1 MYMQTAATSNTVCG
15 LQLVVLYWDCDSCG
29 CVVSHFFVR
38 MDVAEDD
45 FALGSALWKAAES
58 GDTATAHR
66 LLTSHA
72 NPTRLVN
79 RKYVGW
85 TPLQNAAVHGR
96 TDVAALLL
104 THNAIVNATDIE
116 GCTPLILAARNDQSA
131 MVHLL
136 LGQDADFYATTND
149 DYVSVHPPQVGSLL
163 YIESSTDSPCRPGH
177 ANTRESMTA
186 CCIFVKHSSCRVASF
201 AGEFFV
207 SLVVYF
213 CSKRVFSF
221 FFLVVFVFFVLFY
234 TVFICKCFVSRRFS

>member
-149 DYVSVHPPQVGSLL
+149 DYGKRTCLHYAAEIDYADVVDVLLQQTAPSTPQQRADWITLFVDKRDINGKTAAELA
-163 YIESSTDSPCRPGH
+163 YDQYHFMIAEAIER
-177 ANTRESMTA
+177 AKQQ
-186 CCIFVKHSSCRVASF
+186 I
-201 AGEFFV
+201 
-207 SLVVYF
+207 VVQT
-213 CSKRVFSF
+213 
-221 FFLVVFVFFVLFY
+221 LA
-234 TVFICKCFVSRRFS
+234 